1 MKIAIMQPYFLPY
14 IGYFQLID
22 AVDQFVV
29 YDNIKYT
36 KKGWINRNRML
47 VNGMDVI
54 FSLPLKKDSDYL
66 DVVQRQL
73 ASDFSRDAM
82 LRKFKN
88 AYAPA
93 PYFDSTFQL
102 LEQIL
107 DCETKNLFE
116 FIYNSIG
123 LVCAHIG
130 ITTAIRKS
138 STIEIDHSLKGQDKV
153 LAICVA
159 LGTDSY
165 INSIGGV
172 DLYSTQVFESS
183 YIELKFLQSNHVIYP
198 QFDSSFV
205 PWLSIVDVL
214 MFNPIP
220 KCASLIK
227 QYQTK

>member
-123 LVCAHIG
+123 LVCGHIG
-130 ITTAIRKS
+130 ITTTIRKS
-138 STIEIDHSLKGQDKV
+138 STIEIDHDLKSQAKV
-153 LAICVA
+153 LAICSA
-159 LGTDSY
+159 MGAETY
-165 INSIGGV
+165 INASGGV
-172 DLYSTQVFESS
+172 GLYSRDVFKVSGVELRFLTSNPMS
-183 YIELKFLQSNHVIYP
+183 YL
-198 QFDSSFV
+198 QFDCDFI
-205 PWLSIVDVL
+205 PWLSIIDVL
-214 MFNPIP
+214 MFN
-220 KCASLIK
+220 SLPVIATLLK
-227 QYQTK
+227 NCTTQ